1 MRATSLYEKV
11 YEHLKREIY
20 EGRLSPTEPAFETD
34 LAVRLGVSRTPVRE
48 ALRMLATEGLL
59 VPHPGGGH
67 VAMHVGER
75 DMHDAV
81 EARVAIETLA
91 VRFAAQRADSAQL
104 DEIDAIN
111 RRARRALEAGL
122 IGETMEAN
130 QAFHHALAA
139 ATGSRLVEFLLARIY
154 EYLLVSRVLDGV
166 KAQRAAFQ
174 EMSRFVTEHE
184 AIAAAIR
191 AGDGD
196 LAAESMAQHL
206 GRLAG
211 WYESS
216 LALAQSTPV
225 TDADASQAE
234 VA

>member
-11 YEHLKREIY
+11 YEHLKREVY
-20 EGRLSPTEPAFETD
+20 EGRFPRTEPVLETD

-59 VPHPGGGH
+59 VPQQGGGH

-91 VRFAAQRADSAQL
+91 VRFAAERADAACW
-104 DEIDAIN
+104 DELDAIN
-111 RRARRALEAGL
+111 RRARTALEAGL

-139 ATGSRLVEFLLARIY
+139 ATGSRLIEFLLARIY

-166 KAQRAAFQ
+166 KAQRQAFQ
-174 EMSRFVTEHE
+174 EMRRFVSEHE
-184 AIAAAIR
+184 EIAAAIR
-191 AGDGD
+191 AGDADG
-196 LAAESMAQHL
+196 AAALMARHL
-206 GRLAG
+206 GQLAG

-216 LALAQSTPV
+216 LALAQST
-225 TDADASQAE
+225 DADPKAPAAE